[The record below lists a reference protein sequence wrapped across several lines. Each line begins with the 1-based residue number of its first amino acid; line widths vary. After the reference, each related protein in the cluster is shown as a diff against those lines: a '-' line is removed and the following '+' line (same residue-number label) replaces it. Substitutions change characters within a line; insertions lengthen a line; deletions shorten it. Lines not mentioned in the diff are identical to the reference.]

1 MDAFRVVSPGSLT
14 TVQDRG
20 RYRFIDRGVPPS
32 GALDLTAFRI
42 ANLLVG
48 NPEGAAA
55 LEITMAGPV
64 LEVLCDAADVALAGA
79 DMDLTV
85 NRQAAPMWRT
95 LRVKKGDLIR
105 VGQAKSGCRACLAVT
120 GGIDVPLVMGS
131 RSTCVKAKIGGVEG
145 RALRKGDVLGRF
157 AGQPLRHSRC
167 VPPESVPVH
176 PADIVLRAI
185 PGPQEEAF
193 ARGLDT
199 FFGSSYDITPEA
211 DRMGYRL
218 QGPPVHHDEGFP
230 QSIVSEP
237 TIPGNVQLPA
247 DGQPIILLVEQTTGG
262 YSKIATVISS
272 DIPKIAQAVPG
283 SRVRFRRASLEE
295 AHRVCREQALRM
307 RELEARL
314 VSPR

>member
-14 TVQDRG
+14 TVQDLG
-20 RYRFIDRGVPPS
+20 RYGFIDRGVPPS
-32 GALDLTAFRI
+32 GALDRGAFRI

-48 NPEGAAA
+48 NPEGVAA
-55 LEITMAGPV
+55 LEITMTGPA
-64 LEVLCDAADVALAGA
+64 LEVLCAAADVALAGA
-79 DMDLTV
+79 DMDLSV

-145 RALRKGDVLGRF
+145 RAIRKGDVLRRLP
-157 AGQPLRHSRC
+157 ADPLRDARS
-167 VPPESVPVH
+167 VPPDAVPAY
-176 PADIVLRAI
+176 PAEIVLRAI
-185 PGPQEEAF
+185 PGPQEEVF
-193 ARGLDT
+193 GRGLDL
-199 FFGSSYDITPEA
+199 FFDSCYDITPES
-211 DRMGYRL
+211 DRMGCRL

-230 QSIVSEP
+230 QSIISEP
-237 TIPGNVQLPA
+237 TIPGNVQVPA

-262 YSKIATVISS
+262 YTKIATVISS

-283 SRVRFRRASLEE
+283 NRVRFRRVSLEE
-295 AHRVCREQALRM
+295 AHGICREQALRM
-307 RELEARL
+307 RELAARFDP
-314 VSPR
+314 VR